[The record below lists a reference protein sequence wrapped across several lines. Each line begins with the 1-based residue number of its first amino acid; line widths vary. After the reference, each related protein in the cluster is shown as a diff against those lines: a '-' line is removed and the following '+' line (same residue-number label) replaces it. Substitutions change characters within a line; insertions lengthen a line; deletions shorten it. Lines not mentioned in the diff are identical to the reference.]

1 MSTIKNHLPVLVLS
15 KHVYARRKDGRFYAG
30 SIEDKQDDVYTV
42 KFAADGSRE
51 LVLEENLTWL
61 GCWDLPEMHRPK
73 RPVVW
78 GTVFTS
84 NEFDGK
90 ISECSSGSKTQN
102 PESFTLLKSF
112 GDRDNVELCEPG
124 KFSQSSMRGQPHC
137 AGQSDVA
144 VHSQSQ
150 PSVPEQQNVIQER
163 SSVLRINRQALSREL
178 STNNIDTSLS
188 SSRKK
193 PANTDLHPTLS
204 NRSVAKYIKDKSSNF
219 DFMSAYEPLRRR
231 SYTRRDNEIIE
242 SSYGYETPGMSLW
255 CHCES
260 EDKRETGEAMK
271 SHVQTGRHLSPYRE
285 RRYQS
290 MDWYQPPP
298 VNQSAFT
305 SPITPSSST
314 SSLIEAELPR
324 FSHPE
329 TETELI
335 AGTCVESAR
344 KRKKDEAKKC
354 RKVYGITN
362 RQLWCTQCKWKK
374 ACSRFKE

>member
-163 SSVLRINRQALSREL
+163 LVLALYSDILGNCIYIN
-178 STNNIDTSLS
+178 I
-188 SSRKK
+188 
-193 PANTDLHPTLS
+193 
-204 NRSVAKYIKDKSSNF
+204 
-219 DFMSAYEPLRRR
+219 
-231 SYTRRDNEIIE
+231 
-242 SSYGYETPGMSLW
+242 
-255 CHCES
+255 
-260 EDKRETGEAMK
+260 
-271 SHVQTGRHLSPYRE
+271 HLS
-285 RRYQS
+285 
-290 MDWYQPPP
+290 
-298 VNQSAFT
+298 
-305 SPITPSSST
+305 
-314 SSLIEAELPR
+314 
-324 FSHPE
+324 
-329 TETELI
+329 
-335 AGTCVESAR
+335 
-344 KRKKDEAKKC
+344 
-354 RKVYGITN
+354 
-362 RQLWCTQCKWKK
+362 
-374 ACSRFKE
+374 